1 MLAEAH
7 NGELLGQMCPNVCPD
22 FQWIVGCRAGC
33 SKRKSF
39 RFGHPGTEQ
48 IQQLHRLENTVA
60 LLFLSGQMGSASQN
74 AWVQGV
80 PDRAMHTFF
89 AAIFRLT
96 LRVSSLIPREE
107 QTAARL
113 SLAALASTAIKMPP
127 RFPLYR
133 HQAERG
139 TVGEQEDPRRLYRTG
154 YTLQRLG
161 HQPARQTEK
170 HFKVERCAAHGD
182 GLQLLVCFRQGKAAD
197 LHPRHTVAPATRV
210 RSLDQ

>member
-22 FQWIVGCRAGC
+22 FQRIVGCRAGC

-60 LLFLSGQMGSASQN
+60 LLFLSGQMGKRFPKRLGPGGAGQGHAALLCSHLPFDASGVQPDSQGGADCSKALSCSSGIDGDQN
-74 AWVQGV
+74 AAQIPSV
-80 PDRAMHTFF
+80 PA
-89 AAIFRLT
+89 
-96 LRVSSLIPREE
+96 P
-107 QTAARL
+107 
-113 SLAALASTAIKMPP
+113 
-127 RFPLYR
+127 
-133 HQAERG
+133 AERG

-197 LHPRHTVAPATRV
+197 LHPRHTVAPAARV

>member
-60 LLFLSGQMGSASQN
+60 LLFMSGQMGKRIPKCLGPGGVGQGHASLLCSHLPFDASGVQPDSQGGADCSKALSCSSGIDGDQN
-74 AWVQGV
+74 AAQIPSV
-80 PDRAMHTFF
+80 PA
-89 AAIFRLT
+89 
-96 LRVSSLIPREE
+96 P
-107 QTAARL
+107 
-113 SLAALASTAIKMPP
+113 
-127 RFPLYR
+127 
-133 HQAERG
+133 AERG